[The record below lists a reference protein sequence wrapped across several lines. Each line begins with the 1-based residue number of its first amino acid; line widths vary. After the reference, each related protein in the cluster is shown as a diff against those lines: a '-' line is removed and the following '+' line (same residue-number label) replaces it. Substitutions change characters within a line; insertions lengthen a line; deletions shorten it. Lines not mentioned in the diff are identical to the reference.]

1 MKYIL
6 LFMLMTTAAF
16 ANTQAPPAPFPIFLK
31 AGYSTILEFEEV
43 PSRVVLGDGQMF
55 QVERLERSIV
65 IKTLAPY
72 ASTNMFVYFRSGASR
87 LFVLTASED
96 AQPTYYKKFES
107 QAAKPVGAAMNTVPK
122 RFARSSRVRLVQF
135 DAKKD
140 YLTVEAEIMAD
151 SKEVIRPNW
160 QLVRLK
166 QGSKVTAPVKLWS
179 ERKDVQ
185 KDSVVKS
192 RFVFAKPNVTR
203 GLEGAILVIPIANDT
218 RTISL
223 PLKGGR
229 S

>member
-1 MKYIL
+1 MKYVL

-16 ANTQAPPAPFPIFLK
+16 ASTQAPPAPFPIFLK
-31 AGYSTILEFEEV
+31 AGYSTILEFDEV
-43 PSRVVLGDGQMF
+43 PSRVVLGDGQAF
-55 QVERLERSIV
+55 QVERLERSVV
-65 IKTLAPY
+65 IKTLQPY
-72 ASTNMFVYFRSGASR
+72 ASTNMFIYFRSGASR

-96 AQPTYYKKFES
+96 VQPTYYKKFES
-107 QAAKPVGAAMNTVPK
+107 QSAKPAEPAANAIPK
-122 RFARSSRVRLVQF
+122 RFTRSSRVRLVRF

-151 SKEVIRPNW
+151 SKEVIRPDW

-166 QGSKVTAPVKLWS
+166 QGSKVIAPAKLWS

-203 GLEGAILVIPIANDT
+203 TLEGAVLIIPVANDT